1 MLDLGNNLQ
10 FQNKFTNNF
19 NQYNV
24 SSNLTIANTLIN
36 FIVDNVG
43 FSPTMSL
50 QIGGPAINAENGC
63 LLADQRGANRIN
75 ICDIGA
81 YEYDG
86 VLGLDEIIAT
96 NSFINVYPNPS
107 SGTFY
112 IKMLNEVLDQNT
124 KIQIYSLDGKL
135 IFYKKLDANSNEII
149 VNQKRIYILKAF
161 INNKN
166 YSKLT
171 LRFYYIL
178 NLIV

>member
-1 MLDLGNNLQ
+1 
-10 FQNKFTNNF
+10 
-19 NQYNV
+19 
-24 SSNLTIANTLIN
+24 
-36 FIVDNVG
+36 
-43 FSPTMSL
+43 
-50 QIGGPAINAENGC
+50 
-63 LLADQRGANRIN
+63 
-75 ICDIGA
+75 
-81 YEYDG
+81 
-86 VLGLDEIIAT
+86 
-96 NSFINVYPNPS
+96 
-107 SGTFY
+107 
-112 IKMLNEVLDQNT
+112 MLNEVLDQNT